1 MSEIEKRPAELR
13 GLFLDSYGQIQLA
26 ARALREVGVDAPL
39 LLAVADASRQLKNE
53 DPDAHD
59 EDFSCS
65 YWVDEPNTRSQLMI
79 ALNVKLLEGSLSAEE
94 EIKIHDLLEYL
105 KQDSQGEQL

>member
-1 MSEIEKRPAELR
+1 
-13 GLFLDSYGQIQLA
+13 
-26 ARALREVGVDAPL
+26 
-39 LLAVADASRQLKNE
+39 
-53 DPDAHD
+53 
-59 EDFSCS
+59 
-65 YWVDEPNTRSQLMI
+65 MI